1 MRSAF
6 AFFSAFLRVVQTPIR
21 TCTEPRAQ
29 PCRPFLWSEAEVA
42 AVGHPG
48 LLFLFFLSFFKKNK
62 TNNTQL
68 LGTRN
73 QAQLLAF
80 PLCFLHSVLSFFSW
94 WLHSSFCTSSHHF
107 FPSFFLAFPSLYP
120 SRPAFS
126 WPTPDLFIA
135 WLENS
140 LAFSAF
146 RLLRSSPDS
155 RHMNHF
161 LFTIRQASE

>member
-1 MRSAF
+1 MWSAF
-6 AFFSAFLRVVQTPIR
+6 AFLSAFLRVAQTPIR
-21 TCTEPRAQ
+21 KCTEPRAQ
-29 PCRPFLWSEAEVA
+29 PCRPFLWSQAEVA

-48 LLFLFFLSFFKKNK
+48 LLRLFFLYLKKK
-62 TNNTQL
+62 TKKHSTP
-68 LGTRN
+68 GPRN
-73 QAQLLAF
+73 QEQLPTF
-80 PLCFLHSVLSFFSW
+80 PLRFLHSVLSFFSGGSTR
-94 WLHSSFCTSSHHF
+94 LFACLPIFF
-107 FPSFFLAFPSLYP
+107 FPLFLAFPSLYP

-126 WPTPDLFIA
+126 WPTPDFSIA

-140 LAFSAF
+140 LAFSVF